1 MAQYKSAITTVSSKG
16 QLVLPLDIRN
26 GMNIKPG
33 VKMYVLSDGE
43 SIILK
48 PIAQPD
54 ISEFRSL
61 MDAAEKWAL
70 DVGLTEDD
78 INEAIRSVRTKRKAS
93 E

>member
-78 INEAIRSVRTKRKAS
+78 INDAIRSVRTKRKAS